1 MSYGNTVTL
10 DTPFAESLG
19 AVRDALAAEGFG
31 IVSEVDIAA
40 TLKAKLGVE
49 IEPQIILGACRP
61 DFAHKALAVEPSI
74 GLLLPCNVVVRS
86 SGDATIVEMIDPSM
100 LVEVTGNADLAA
112 IADEVATHISAAMQA
127 LGSAGS

>member
-1 MSYGNTVTL
+1 MTYGNTVTL
-10 DTPFAESLG
+10 DTAFDESLA

-86 SGDATIVEMIDPSM
+86 SGDTTIVEMIDPSM

-127 LGSAGS
+127 LGGPGS

>member
-1 MSYGNTVTL
+1 MTYGNTVTL
-10 DTPFAESLG
+10 DTPFAESLA
-19 AVRDALAAEGFG
+19 AVRGALADEGFG

-86 SGDATIVEMIDPSM
+86 SGDATIVEMIDPAM

-112 IADEVATHISAAMQA
+112 IADEVATHISAAMRA
-127 LGSAGS
+127 LGSAG

>member
-1 MSYGNTVTL
+1 MTYGSTITL
-10 DTPFAESLG
+10 TTPFAETLA
-19 AVRDALAAEGFG
+19 AVREALAGEGFG

-49 IEPQIILGACRP
+49 IEQQVILGACRP

-86 SGDATIVEMIDPSM
+86 LGDTTVVEMIDPAM
-100 LVEVTGNADLAA
+100 LVDVTGNADLRA
-112 IADEVATHISAAMQA
+112 IAAEVAAHITGAMDA
-127 LGSAGS
+127 LRPGS

>member
-1 MSYGNTVTL
+1 MTYGNTVTL
-10 DTPFAESLG
+10 DTAFDESLA

-86 SGDATIVEMIDPSM
+86 SGDATIVEMIDPAM

-112 IADEVATHISAAMQA
+112 IADEVATHISAAMKA